1 MGEAMKKLLFILF
14 CSLPILTLAQRHSAA
29 ISFGHF
35 NPSATEGGFQLGY
48 KGEKFVDRNLSLGWG
63 VSWFHKNFVDE
74 VLLDQVVNYYGV
86 VDAQISEQ
94 LSTTNLHSIPLMAS
108 ATAYI
113 PLFPVVSLYITG
125 SAGAEALLIFY
136 KNLENEDQNEFK
148 SAWDFS
154 WQLGTGLAYKI
165 GNRSD
170 IYGEISYHNSN
181 PNWNYTIT
189 DPESGD
195 TRHLEQSFDM
205 SGVALKF
212 GFKFFW

>member
-1 MGEAMKKLLFILF
+1 MGETMKKFIIVLF
-14 CSLPILTLAQRHSAA
+14 CLLPVLTFSQRHSAA

-35 NPSATEGGFQLGY
+35 NPDATDGGFQLGY
-48 KGEKFVDRNLSLGWG
+48 KGEKFVDRNLSLGWS
-63 VSWFHKNFVDE
+63 VSWFHKNYVDE
-74 VLLDQVVNYYGV
+74 VLLDQLVNYYGV
-86 VDAQISEQ
+86 ADAELSERR
-94 LSTTNLHSIPLMAS
+94 STTNLHSVPLMAS

-113 PLFPVVSLYITG
+113 PIFPIVSLYITG

-136 KNLENEDQNEFK
+136 KNLEDENQNEFK

-154 WQLGTGLAYKI
+154 WQLGTGIAYKI

-181 PNWNYTIT
+181 PSWTYTIT
-189 DPESGD
+189 DPETGS